1 MARWGEEI
9 HNPIQ
14 GDSILF
20 RHTAR
25 DTSGELMSGELVV
38 SPGGGNPL
46 HVHPLQEE
54 HFEVLS
60 GTLGVQIGDE
70 HRSLGQGQ
78 EATVPP
84 GTPHR
89 WFNDSDREEARVL
102 GEVRPA
108 LNSEVFFETL
118 YGLARDGRTDE
129 SGVPNLLQFAVML
142 NGLHKGEIYLAE
154 PPIALQKAL
163 FALLS
168 PAGKLLGHRDHYP
181 RYSAPETL
189 SGEGAGP
196 PSTTSVMARA
206 VAIAASLVIAS
217 LLLVGGGGE
226 AKVSSS
232 ATRTSGD
239 IVPIHPSARKV
250 NSTKFSVTKKG
261 LDASTKVATMH
272 TWEGNNPG

>member
-1 MARWGEEI
+1 MARSGQEI
-9 HNPIQ
+9 HNPVQ
-14 GDSILF
+14 GDSIVF
-20 RHTAR
+20 RQTAR
-25 DTSGELMSGELVV
+25 DTGGELMSGELVV

-70 HRSLGQGQ
+70 HRNFEEGE
-78 EATVPP
+78 EAAIPP

-89 WFNDSDREEARVL
+89 WFNESDREETRVL

-129 SGVPNLLQFAVML
+129 SGVPNPLQFAVML

-154 PPIALQKAL
+154 PPMALQKAV
-163 FALLS
+163 FALLA
-168 PAGKLLGHRDHYP
+168 PVGKLLGYRDNYP
-181 RYSAPETL
+181 KYSAPETP

-196 PSTTSVMARA
+196 PSTRSVMARTIA
-206 VAIAASLVIAS
+206 MVASLVAASLF
-217 LLLVGGGGE
+217 LLGRMRRR
-226 AKVSSS
+226 S
-232 ATRTSGD
+232 AG
-239 IVPIHPSARKV
+239 
-250 NSTKFSVTKKG
+250 
-261 LDASTKVATMH
+261 
-272 TWEGNNPG
+272 

>member
-1 MARWGEEI
+1 MARAGEEI
-9 HNPIQ
+9 HNPVQ
-14 GDSILF
+14 GDSIVF
-20 RHTAR
+20 RQTSR
-25 DTSGELMSGELVV
+25 DTGGELMRGELVV

-70 HRSLGQGQ
+70 QLSLREGE

-89 WFNDSDREEARVL
+89 WFNESDREEARVL

-108 LNSEVFFETL
+108 FNSEVFFETL

-129 SGVPNLLQFAVML
+129 GGVPNPLQFAVML

-154 PPIALQKAL
+154 PPMAVQKAL
-163 FALLS
+163 FTLLS
-168 PAGKLLGHRDHYP
+168 PFGKLVGYKDHYP
-181 RYSAPETL
+181 KYSAPETP

-206 VAIAASLVIAS
+206 LAIAASLVIAS
-217 LLLVGGGGE
+217 LFLLGRMRRR
-226 AKVSSS
+226 S
-232 ATRTSGD
+232 
-239 IVPIHPSARKV
+239 
-250 NSTKFSVTKKG
+250 
-261 LDASTKVATMH
+261 
-272 TWEGNNPG
+272 EG